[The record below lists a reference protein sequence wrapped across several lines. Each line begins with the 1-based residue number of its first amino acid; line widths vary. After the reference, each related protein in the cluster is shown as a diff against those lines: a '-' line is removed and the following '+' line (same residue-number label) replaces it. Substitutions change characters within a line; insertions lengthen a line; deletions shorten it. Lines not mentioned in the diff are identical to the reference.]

1 MNVWEAKYKALLMGI
16 DDQEYIDNAEK
27 LVRIAHS
34 LASATPYTFQ
44 ETMYAMM
51 DLVAPQQMVGTLAK
65 LERADRAVA
74 QLNAE
79 GLKQ

>member
-1 MNVWEAKYKALLMGI
+1 MNIWEAKYKALCMGI

-65 LERADRAVA
+65 LDRIE
-74 QLNAE
+74 E